1 VGLGALEITMDRGE
15 REDWF
20 QSPFIWVSAIIAAA
34 GLLAFVLWE
43 LSDRE
48 PLLDLTLF
56 KNRNFAAATFII
68 MIVGVILFGTTQFMP
83 QLLQEVLGYTAT
95 SAGMA
100 MTAGGAV
107 TLLAMPIAGVLS
119 NRVPARY
126 LLGFALVVEAFAL
139 WKMTRLNTQMSFEDA
154 ALARMWQALGIP
166 FMFVPLTTIAYI
178 GLPRSASS
186 QASALLNVG
195 RNIGGS
201 IGISAVQSFLATR
214 QQFHQSRFTETLN
227 PLNPVYSAGIDHITR
242 ELVSHGQS
250 QLQSSRLAVG
260 LVYQALLKQASML
273 AFIDC
278 FWVLMVFVAV
288 ITPTIF
294 LFRRDSKSDEPA
306 KAVA

>member
-1 VGLGALEITMDRGE
+1 
-15 REDWF
+15 
-20 QSPFIWVSAIIAAA
+20 
-34 GLLAFVLWE
+34 
-43 LSDRE
+43 
-48 PLLDLTLF
+48 
-56 KNRNFAAATFII
+56 
-68 MIVGVILFGTTQFMP
+68 
-83 QLLQEVLGYTAT
+83 VLGYTAT
-95 SAGMA
+95 SAGLA

-139 WKMTRLNTQMSFEDA
+139 WNLTRLNTQMSFADA
-154 ALARMWQALGIP
+154 AIARMWQALGIP

-201 IGISAVQSFLATR
+201 IGISAVQSFLAR
-214 QQFHQSRFTETLN
+214 REQFYQARFTETLN
-227 PLNPVYSAGIDHITR
+227 PLNPAYGAGIDHIAR
-242 ELVSHGQS
+242 GLVSRGQS
-250 QLQSSRLAVG
+250 QLQASHMAVG
-260 LVYQALLKQASML
+260 VLYQALLKQASML

-294 LFRRDSKSDEPA
+294 LFRRDSKPSDSVT
-306 KAVA
+306 VAA